1 MDTLNPILN
10 ALVQDLVRQLTPVV
24 VQAIAGELENYK
36 LQTDQKIS
44 DALDVN
50 RNWVR
55 GVVGEVLDQD
65 LRGRVAD
72 VIDTMDDQHII
83 DVEAMAA
90 RVIDNLDMGDLAEKV
105 FEEVD
110 LTDLAE
116 KVIDEIDWKTRSK
129 SFSTTT
135 RSLFLCLKGPT
146 WDYST
151 KHKAPCVTCM
161 TCAMQYRTK

>member
-24 VQAIAGELENYK
+24 VQAIANDLENYR

-44 DALDVN
+44 DALDVS

-55 GVVGEVLDQD
+55 DVVGEVLDQD

-72 VIDTMDDQHII
+72 VIETMDDQHII
-83 DVEAMAA
+83 DVDAMAA

-116 KVIDEIDWKTRSK
+116 KVVDEIDLEDKIK
-129 SFSTTT
+129 EFFNDNSFSV
-135 RSLFLCLKGPT
+135 SL
-146 WDYST
+146 S
-151 KHKAPCVTCM
+151 
-161 TCAMQYRTK
+161 

>member
-1 MDTLNPILN
+1 MENLNPILN

-24 VQAIAGELENYK
+24 VQAIAGELEDYK

-55 GVVGEVLDQD
+55 GVVGEVLDED

-72 VIDTMDDQHII
+72 VIETMNDENII
-83 DVEAMAA
+83 DVDAMAA
-90 RVIDNLDMGDLAEKV
+90 RVIDDLDISDLAEKV
-105 FEEVD
+105 LDEAD

-116 KVIDEIDWKTRSK
+116 KVCDEIDLQDKIK
-129 SFSTTT
+129 EFFNENSFSV
-135 RSLFLCLKGPT
+135 SL
-146 WDYST
+146 S
-151 KHKAPCVTCM
+151 
-161 TCAMQYRTK
+161 

>member
-1 MDTLNPILN
+1 METLNPILN

-44 DALDVN
+44 DALDVS

-55 GVVGEVLDQD
+55 EVVGEVLDED
-65 LRGRVAD
+65 LRGRIAD
-72 VIDTMDDQHII
+72 VLDDDNFMDGA
-83 DVEAMAA
+83 AMAA

-116 KVIDEIDWKTRSK
+116 KVVDEIDLEDKIK
-129 SFSTTT
+129 EFFNDNSFSV
-135 RSLFLCLKGPT
+135 SL
-146 WDYST
+146 S
-151 KHKAPCVTCM
+151 
-161 TCAMQYRTK
+161 

>member
-1 MDTLNPILN
+1 MDKLNPILN
-10 ALVQDLVRQLTPVV
+10 ALVIDLVRQLTPVV
-24 VQAIAGELENYK
+24 VQAMASELEDYK

-44 DALDVN
+44 DALDVS

-72 VIDTMDDQHII
+72 VVETMNDEHII
-83 DVEAMAA
+83 DVDAMAA

-116 KVIDEIDWKTRSK
+116 KVVDEIDLEDKIK
-129 SFSTTT
+129 EFFNDNSFSV
-135 RSLFLCLKGPT
+135 SL
-146 WDYST
+146 S
-151 KHKAPCVTCM
+151 
-161 TCAMQYRTK
+161 

>member
-1 MDTLNPILN
+1 METLNPILN
-10 ALVQDLVRQLTPVV
+10 ALVQDIVRQLTPVV
-24 VQAIAGELENYK
+24 VQAIAKDLEDYR

-44 DALDVN
+44 DALDVS

-72 VIDTMDDQHII
+72 VVETMDDEHII
-83 DVEAMAA
+83 DVDAMAA

-116 KVIDEIDWKTRSK
+116 KVVDEIDLEDKIK
-129 SFSTTT
+129 EFFNDNSFSV
-135 RSLFLCLKGPT
+135 SL
-146 WDYST
+146 S
-151 KHKAPCVTCM
+151 
-161 TCAMQYRTK
+161 

>member
-24 VQAIAGELENYK
+24 VQAVAKDMEDYR

-44 DALDVN
+44 DALDVS

-55 GVVGEVLDQD
+55 SVVGEVLDED

-72 VIDTMDDQHII
+72 VIETMDDEHII
-83 DVEAMAA
+83 DVDAMAA

-116 KVIDEIDWKTRSK
+116 KVVDEIDLEDKIK
-129 SFSTTT
+129 EFFNDNSFSV
-135 RSLFLCLKGPT
+135 SL
-146 WDYST
+146 S
-151 KHKAPCVTCM
+151 
-161 TCAMQYRTK
+161 

>member
-1 MDTLNPILN
+1 MENLNPILG

-24 VQAIAGELENYK
+24 VQAIANDLENYR

-44 DALDVN
+44 DALDVS

-55 GVVGEVLDQD
+55 EVVGEVLDQD

-72 VIDTMDDQHII
+72 VIDTMDYQHFI
-83 DVEAMAA
+83 DVDLVAA
-90 RVIDNLDMGDLAEKV
+90 RVIDNLDMGDLAKKV

-116 KVIDEIDWKTRSK
+116 QVVDEIDLEDKIK
-129 SFSTTT
+129 EFFNDNSFSV
-135 RSLFLCLKGPT
+135 SL
-146 WDYST
+146 S
-151 KHKAPCVTCM
+151 
-161 TCAMQYRTK
+161 

>member
-1 MDTLNPILN
+1 MENLNPILN

-55 GVVGEVLDQD
+55 GVVGEVLDED

-72 VIDTMDDQHII
+72 VIETMNDENII
-83 DVEAMAA
+83 DVDAMAA
-90 RVIDNLDMGDLAEKV
+90 RVIDNLDISDLAEKV
-105 FEEVD
+105 LDEAD

-116 KVIDEIDWKTRSK
+116 KVCDEIDLQDKIK
-129 SFSTTT
+129 EFFNENSFSV
-135 RSLFLCLKGPT
+135 SL
-146 WDYST
+146 S
-151 KHKAPCVTCM
+151 
-161 TCAMQYRTK
+161 

>member
-1 MDTLNPILN
+1 METLNPILN
-10 ALVQDLVRQLTPVV
+10 ALVQDIVRQLTPVV
-24 VQAIAGELENYK
+24 VQAIAKDLENYR

-55 GVVGEVLDQD
+55 GVVGEVLDED

-72 VIDTMDDQHII
+72 VIETMDDEHII
-83 DVEAMAA
+83 DVDAMAA

-105 FEEVD
+105 FDEVD

-116 KVIDEIDWKTRSK
+116 KVVDQIDLEDKIKEFFNDN
-129 SFSTTT
+129 SFSV
-135 RSLFLCLKGPT
+135 SL
-146 WDYST
+146 S
-151 KHKAPCVTCM
+151 
-161 TCAMQYRTK
+161 

>member
-24 VQAIAGELENYK
+24 VQAMASELEDYK

-44 DALDVN
+44 DALDVS

-72 VIDTMDDQHII
+72 VVETMNDEHII
-83 DVEAMAA
+83 DVDAMAA

-116 KVIDEIDWKTRSK
+116 KVVDEIDLEDKIK
-129 SFSTTT
+129 EFFNDNSFSV
-135 RSLFLCLKGPT
+135 SL
-146 WDYST
+146 S
-151 KHKAPCVTCM
+151 
-161 TCAMQYRTK
+161 

>member
-10 ALVQDLVRQLTPVV
+10 ALVQDLVKQLTPIV
-24 VQAIAGELENYK
+24 VQAVANDLENYK

-44 DALDVN
+44 DAVDQN

-55 GVVGEVLDQD
+55 EVVGEILDED

-72 VIDTMDDQHII
+72 VIETMDDQDII
-83 DVEAMAA
+83 NFDAMGGW
-90 RVIDNLDMGDLAEKV
+90 VMDHLDMAELAEQV

-116 KVIDEIDWKTRSK
+116 KVVDEIDLEDKIK
-129 SFSTTT
+129 EFFNDNSFSV
-135 RSLFLCLKGPT
+135 SL
-146 WDYST
+146 S
-151 KHKAPCVTCM
+151 
-161 TCAMQYRTK
+161 

>member
-1 MDTLNPILN
+1 MENLNPILG

-24 VQAIAGELENYK
+24 VQAIANDLENYR

-44 DALDVN
+44 DALDVS

-72 VIDTMDDQHII
+72 VIETMDDHDII
-83 DVEAMAA
+83 DFDAMGGW
-90 RVIDNLDMGDLAEKV
+90 VIDHLDMGDLAEKV

-116 KVIDEIDWKTRSK
+116 KVVDEIDLEDKIK
-129 SFSTTT
+129 EFFNDNSFSV
-135 RSLFLCLKGPT
+135 SL
-146 WDYST
+146 S
-151 KHKAPCVTCM
+151 
-161 TCAMQYRTK
+161 

>member
-24 VQAIAGELENYK
+24 VQAVAKDMEDYR

-44 DALDVN
+44 DALDVT

-55 GVVGEVLDQD
+55 DVVGEVLDQD

-72 VIDTMDDQHII
+72 VIESTNDEHII
-83 DVEAMAA
+83 DVDAMAA
-90 RVIDNLDMGDLAEKV
+90 RVIDNLDMSDLAEKV

-116 KVIDEIDWKTRSK
+116 KVADEIDLQDKIK
-129 SFSTTT
+129 EFFDDNSFSV
-135 RSLFLCLKGPT
+135 RLS
-146 WDYST
+146 
-151 KHKAPCVTCM
+151 
-161 TCAMQYRTK
+161 

>member
-1 MDTLNPILN
+1 MENLNPILG

-24 VQAIAGELENYK
+24 VQAMASELEDYK

-44 DALDVN
+44 DALDVS

-55 GVVGEVLDQD
+55 VVVGEVLDQD

-72 VIDTMDDQHII
+72 VIETMDDHDII
-83 DVEAMAA
+83 DFDAMGGW
-90 RVIDNLDMGDLAEKV
+90 VIDHLDMGDLAEKV

-116 KVIDEIDWKTRSK
+116 KVVDEIDLEDKIK
-129 SFSTTT
+129 EFFNDNSFSV
-135 RSLFLCLKGPT
+135 SL
-146 WDYST
+146 S
-151 KHKAPCVTCM
+151 
-161 TCAMQYRTK
+161 

>member
-1 MDTLNPILN
+1 MENLNPILS

-24 VQAIAGELENYK
+24 VQAIANDLENYR

-44 DALDVN
+44 DALDVS

-55 GVVGEVLDQD
+55 GVVGDVLDQD

-72 VIDTMDDQHII
+72 VIETMDDQHII
-83 DVEAMAA
+83 DVDAMAA
-90 RVIDNLDMGDLAEKV
+90 RVIDNLDMSGLAEKV

-116 KVIDEIDWKTRSK
+116 KVVDEIDLEDKIK
-129 SFSTTT
+129 EFFNDNSFSV
-135 RSLFLCLKGPT
+135 SL
-146 WDYST
+146 S
-151 KHKAPCVTCM
+151 
-161 TCAMQYRTK
+161 

>member
-1 MDTLNPILN
+1 MENLNPILN

-24 VQAIAGELENYK
+24 VQAIAGELEDYK

-55 GVVGEVLDQD
+55 GVVGEVLDED

-72 VIDTMDDQHII
+72 VIETMNDENII
-83 DVEAMAA
+83 DVDAMAA
-90 RVIDNLDMGDLAEKV
+90 RVIDNLDISDLAEKV
-105 FEEVD
+105 LDEAD

-116 KVIDEIDWKTRSK
+116 KVCDEIDLQDKIK
-129 SFSTTT
+129 EFFNENSFSV
-135 RSLFLCLKGPT
+135 SL
-146 WDYST
+146 S
-151 KHKAPCVTCM
+151 
-161 TCAMQYRTK
+161 

>member
-1 MDTLNPILN
+1 MENLNPILN

-44 DALDVN
+44 DALDVT

-55 GVVGEVLDQD
+55 GVVGEVLDED

-72 VIDTMDDQHII
+72 VIETMDDENII
-83 DVEAMAA
+83 DVDAMAA
-90 RVIDNLDMGDLAEKV
+90 RVIDNLDISDLAEKV
-105 FEEVD
+105 LDEAD

-116 KVIDEIDWKTRSK
+116 KVCDEIDLQDKIK
-129 SFSTTT
+129 EFFNENSFSV
-135 RSLFLCLKGPT
+135 SL
-146 WDYST
+146 S
-151 KHKAPCVTCM
+151 
-161 TCAMQYRTK
+161 

>member
-1 MDTLNPILN
+1 MENLNPILS

-24 VQAIAGELENYK
+24 VQAIANDLENYR

-44 DALDVN
+44 DALDVS

-55 GVVGEVLDQD
+55 DVVGEVLDQD

-72 VIDTMDDQHII
+72 VIETMDDHDII
-83 DVEAMAA
+83 DFDAMGGW
-90 RVIDNLDMGDLAEKV
+90 VIDHLDMGDLAEKV

-116 KVIDEIDWKTRSK
+116 KVVDEIDLEDKIK
-129 SFSTTT
+129 EFFNDNSFSV
-135 RSLFLCLKGPT
+135 SL
-146 WDYST
+146 S
-151 KHKAPCVTCM
+151 
-161 TCAMQYRTK
+161 

>member
-1 MDTLNPILN
+1 MENLNPILS

-24 VQAIAGELENYK
+24 VQAIAGELEDYK

-72 VIDTMDDQHII
+72 VIETMDDQHII
-83 DVEAMAA
+83 DVDAMAA
-90 RVIDNLDMGDLAEKV
+90 RVMDNMDMGDLAQKI
-105 FEEVD
+105 FDEVD
-110 LTDLAE
+110 LSDLAE
-116 KVIDEIDWKTRSK
+116 KIVDAIDLEDKIKEFFNDN
-129 SFSTTT
+129 SFSV
-135 RSLFLCLKGPT
+135 SL
-146 WDYST
+146 S
-151 KHKAPCVTCM
+151 
-161 TCAMQYRTK
+161 

>member
-24 VQAIAGELENYK
+24 VQAIAGELEDYK

-72 VIDTMDDQHII
+72 VVETMNDEHII
-83 DVEAMAA
+83 DVDAMAA
-90 RVIDNLDMGDLAEKV
+90 RVMDNLDMGDLAQKI
-105 FEEVD
+105 FDEVD
-110 LTDLAE
+110 LSDLAE
-116 KVIDEIDWKTRSK
+116 KIVDAIDMEDKIKEFFNDN
-129 SFSTTT
+129 SFSV
-135 RSLFLCLKGPT
+135 SL
-146 WDYST
+146 S
-151 KHKAPCVTCM
+151 
-161 TCAMQYRTK
+161 

>member
-44 DALDVN
+44 DALDVS

-55 GVVGEVLDQD
+55 EVVGEVLDED
-65 LRGRVAD
+65 LRGRIAD
-72 VIDTMDDQHII
+72 VVDDDNFMDGA
-83 DVEAMAA
+83 AMAA
-90 RVIDNLDMGDLAEKV
+90 RVVDNLDMSDLAEKV
-105 FEEVD
+105 LEEVN

-116 KVIDEIDWKTRSK
+116 KVVDEIDLEDKIK
-129 SFSTTT
+129 EFFNDNSFSV
-135 RSLFLCLKGPT
+135 SL
-146 WDYST
+146 S
-151 KHKAPCVTCM
+151 
-161 TCAMQYRTK
+161 